1 MLHNTSYHV
10 LTALLDGENLS
21 VGSRQ
26 LLCLARAIVRRPK
39 ILVLDE
45 ATASV
50 DFETDAL
57 IQKAI
62 RQQFKD
68 VTVLTIAH
76 RINTILDSD
85 RVMVLDKGHLVEF
98 DSPAVLLQNPSSF
111 FYGLVHKSKSVKS
124 VTSSAIVEEPVE
136 EKYDDVDLT

>member
-1 MLHNTSYHV
+1 
-10 LTALLDGENLS
+10 

-26 LLCLARAIVRRPK
+26 LLCLARAIVRHPK

-50 DFETDAL
+50 DFDTDAL

-62 RQQFKD
+62 RQQFKE

-98 DSPAVLLQNPSSF
+98 DSPSVLLQNPNSF
-111 FYGLVHKSKSVKS
+111 FYGLVHKSKGMKS
-124 VTSSAIVEEPVE
+124 VTGSEIVEETVDEPVKE
-136 EKYDDVDLT
+136 PVQEKYDDVDLT

>member
-1 MLHNTSYHV
+1 M
-10 LTALLDGENLS
+10 
-21 VGSRQ
+21 GSRQ

-50 DFETDAL
+50 DFDTDAL

-62 RQQFKD
+62 RQQFKE

-98 DSPAVLLQNPSSF
+98 DSPSALLQNPNSF
-111 FYGLVHKSKSVKS
+111 FYGLVHKSKGIKG
-124 VTSSAIVEEPVE
+124 VTTSEIVEESSDEPNE
-136 EKYDDVDLT
+136 ENYDEVDLA